1 MTALSDTKN
10 ERNVLLLTG
19 AGHFSTH
26 FFELMFPTLAVVL
39 ARDSGIPLE
48 QVLGWSF
55 LGYLLFG
62 LGALPAGLIA
72 DRVGA
77 RVMLIVAMGG
87 MGISALAAAEVEPG
101 RPIVV
106 CLALMGLFGSIYHPA
121 GMGLISHAM
130 RARGRALGINGMFG
144 NLAIALTPIV
154 TATLCERIG
163 WQSTYRAAG
172 FAMLGLTAFCAL
184 LPIRERPLTPH
195 AILPVPPG
203 ANRPSD
209 RTLFLLLCIAAMFG
223 GLSYRG
229 NTVVQPA
236 YFAEHVSLLSFGAAT
251 SLVYLFGIGGQLV
264 GGALADRYDLRWLYL
279 GFHALSLPAL
289 LAMVSFAELPL
300 VSAGAVFV
308 FFSLGMQP
316 IENSLFARFTPPR
329 WRATGYGIKFVLTFG
344 VGAFAVRLIESAKTA
359 GDLSLVLLYL
369 AGVVALLLVVIGLF
383 VALTVGQEM
392 HNESAA
398 RIEVVRMEGTS

>member
-1 MTALSDTKN
+1 MSGLSDAKN
-10 ERNVLLLTG
+10 ERNVILLTG

-55 LGYLLFG
+55 FGYLLFG

-77 RVMLIVAMGG
+77 RVMLIMGMGG
-87 MGISALAAAEVEPG
+87 LGISALAAAEVEPG
-101 RPIVV
+101 RPIVI
-106 CLALMGLFGSIYHPA
+106 CLALMGLCGSIYHPA
-121 GMGLISHAM
+121 GMGLISHTI
-130 RARGRALGINGMFG
+130 RARGRALGINGIFG
-144 NLAIALTPIV
+144 NFAIALTPIV

-163 WQSTYRAAG
+163 WQHTYRVVG
-172 FAMLGLTAFCAL
+172 FAMLGLTTFCAL

-195 AILPVPPG
+195 PATPVHDG
-203 ANRPSD
+203 SGHSD
-209 RTLFLLLCIAAMFG
+209 RRLFILLCVAAMLG
-223 GLSYRG
+223 GISYRG

-236 YFAEHVSLLSFGAAT
+236 YFAEHVSMLSFGAAT
-251 SLVYLFGIGGQLV
+251 SLVYLFGIGGQFV
-264 GGALADRYDLRWLYL
+264 GGSLADRYDLRWLYL
-279 GFHALSLPAL
+279 AFHALSLPAL
-289 LAMVSFAELPL
+289 LAMVSFSGMPL

-329 WRATGYGIKFVLTFG
+329 WRSTGYGIKFILTFG
-344 VGAFAVRLIESAKTA
+344 VGSFAIRLIEWAKA
-359 GDLSLVLLYL
+359 ADDLSLVLLYL
-369 AGVVALLLVVIGLF
+369 AGVVALLVAVIGVF
-383 VALTVGQEM
+383 VAMTVGQEM
-392 HNESAA
+392 YNETGT
-398 RIEVVRMEGTS
+398 RIEGVQVEGAG